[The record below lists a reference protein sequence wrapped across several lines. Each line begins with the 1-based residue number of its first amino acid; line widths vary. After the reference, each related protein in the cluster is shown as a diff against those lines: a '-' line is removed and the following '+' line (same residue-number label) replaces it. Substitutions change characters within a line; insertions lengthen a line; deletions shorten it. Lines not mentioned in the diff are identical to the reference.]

1 MKSLATILLIL
12 VTFAST
18 SLAQSGVWVNYTKA
32 TSGIH
37 SDSIYSIVVDKN
49 HNLWLGTHKGLE
61 QFDGTTW
68 TSYYRDL
75 AKVPSSDINDLN
87 YSFDALWVAHG
98 TGVTKFNG
106 TTWQTFTPTNS
117 GLVNAPVFEL
127 TNDYESVWVGTARGL
142 GRIDDEGVWSSYT
155 VTNTPAMPY
164 NGINALADDHDNLW
178 MSFIGTAGLVKFPG
192 GNSVMAK
199 RFRTD
204 TIPNMPSGNITS
216 LVVDWSGNLW
226 GGLALAGAVRINAS
240 GATQYTTQT
249 TSAFASNKTHK
260 VVVDHCGKIW
270 VATEAGVVMYDGS
283 NWTSVRKTEGRLLND
298 TVLSAYVDPDGHVW
312 FGTQGGLSEFKP
324 LASKPVL
331 MSPANWAVVTTDSVT
346 CRWNWACPN
355 ILKYWHE
362 LADNPEFTNS
372 YIDTTSASLMQS
384 ASSWDTILKD
394 QTTYYWR
401 VRAKN
406 DVGWGPLS
414 ETWSFTVNKTSAVG
428 STLDHSFRLDAS
440 VPNPTTGPA
449 TIGFSLPART
459 TIHLGLYD
467 ALGREVMTLAQGS
480 YDAGEHNASLN
491 TKQLADGWYIYR
503 LEAGALVESHAL
515 EVRH

>member
-1 MKSLATILLIL
+1 MKYLATILLIL
-12 VTFAST
+12 ATWASQ
-18 SLAQSGVWVNYTKA
+18 SLAQNGVWVNYTKA
-32 TSGIH
+32 NSGLY

-49 HNLWLGTHKGLE
+49 HNLWLGTHKGLD

-75 AKVPSSDINDLN
+75 TKVPSGDINDLN
-87 YSFDALWVAHG
+87 YSFDALWIAHG
-98 TGVTKFNG
+98 TGLTKYNG
-106 TTWQTFTPTNS
+106 TTWQTYTKDNS
-117 GLVNAPVFEL
+117 GLVSSPVLEL
-127 TNDYESVWVGTARGL
+127 TNDYERVWVGTARGL
-142 GRIDDEGVWSSYT
+142 GAIDDEGVWTQYT
-155 VTNTPAMPY
+155 TTNTPAMPY
-164 NGINALADDHDNLW
+164 NGINALTNDHDNLW
-178 MSFIGTAGLVKFPG
+178 MSFIGTAGLVKIPN
-192 GNSVMAK
+192 GNSVQAK

-204 TIPNMPSGNITS
+204 TIPNMPQGNITS
-216 LVVDWSGNLW
+216 LVVDRNGDLW

-270 VATEAGVVMYDGS
+270 VATEAGVVMYDGT
-283 NWTSVRKTEGRLLND
+283 NWLSVRKTDGKLIND
-298 TVLSAYVDPDGHVW
+298 TVLTAYVDPDGHVW

-324 LASKPVL
+324 LPSKPVL

-362 LADNPEFTNS
+362 IADNPEFTNA

-384 ASSWDTILKD
+384 ASLWDTILKN

-406 DVGWGPLS
+406 DAGWGPLS
-414 ETWSFTVNKTSAVG
+414 ETWTFTVNKTSAVNA
-428 STLDHSFRLDAS
+428 SQEHAFRLGAI
-440 VPNPTTGPA
+440 VPNPSTGHA
-449 TIGFSLPART
+449 TIGFT
-459 TIHLGLYD
+459 TATRAAVHLALYD
-467 ALGREVMTLAQGS
+467 ALGREVMVMAHRTFDPGTHS
-480 YDAGEHNASLN
+480 VDVNTESLP
-491 TKQLADGWYIYR
+491 AGWYVYR
-503 LEAGALVESHAL
+503 FESGDFTESHTMQ
-515 EVRH
+515 VGR